1 MSIRAKVVLLVLPLI
16 IAPLLLT
23 GFVASLSARNGITS
37 VATSLLAFKMDD
49 LTNYANS
56 QWSLLVEN
64 NFIGNQ
70 EYVDAARSA
79 VGSYAQTLVRGDSEL
94 IFALDANG
102 KVAMSTSPLTLSQA
116 EGLDLIRGRSA
127 GRSGWMLIRA
137 GRSGARCTGSA
148 VRAVRLVLPG
158 HRKTGCILPR
168 YGGNHH
174 ADGYYPR
181 RVSRDRSCPAH
192 PVLKP
197 HDKAVAARRDRHERN
212 HADERPFPAR

>member
-116 EGLDLIRGRSA
+116 EGLDLIRDA
-127 GRSGWMLIRA
+127 
-137 GRSGARCTGSA
+137 
-148 VRAVRLVLPG
+148 
-158 HRKTGCILPR
+158 PR
-168 YGGNHH
+168 EE
-174 ADGYYPR
+174 ADG
-181 RVSRDRSCPAH
+181 C
-192 PVLKP
+192 
-197 HDKAVAARRDRHERN
+197 
-212 HADERPFPAR
+212 